1 MRNVQEFSESI
12 VAAGEMGAVRAKRAW
27 NASLLLCMLAL
38 TASLCACASG
48 ASSTTQSA
56 ADVSS
61 STAEAA
67 YLQGASF
74 APETEKAINDFIA
87 SYGKDSPAY
96 DGSAYVVSD
105 FDNTTSIFDI
115 TYQCSVYQLQSMSF
129 SLDPE
134 GLVAALS
141 TGIDAEKNA
150 PWLDD
155 IGAAC
160 SYLWE
165 NYGPFTAGVSTS
177 RLGRA
182 SKQTRS
188 GRSSPRR

>member
-1 MRNVQEFSESI
+1 MRVGSQLDQPI
-12 VAAGEMGAVRAKRAW
+12 D
-27 NASLLLCMLAL
+27 
-38 TASLCACASG
+38 SG
-48 ASSTTQSA
+48 CKQFHGGRT
-56 ADVSS
+56 
-61 STAEAA
+61 
-67 YLQGASF
+67 SF

-87 SYGKDSPAY
+87 SYGKDSPTY

-115 TYQCSVYQLQSMSF
+115 THQCSVYQLQSMSF

-141 TGIDAEKNA
+141 TGIDAEKSV

-155 IGAAC
+155 IGAAY

-165 NYGPFTAGVSTS
+165 NYGPFTAAGLDEQA
-177 RLGRA
+177 RGA

-188 GRSSPRR
+188 GRSSPQR